1 MERFD
6 LLNVPL
12 KGANLLEAGAG
23 TGKTYNI
30 EGLFLRLIIEEALP
44 VDAILV
50 VTYTVAATEELRD
63 RIHCR
68 LRRAA
73 QAFARGES
81 DDRLLRELLA
91 KYPRQQ
97 ERLAIQR
104 HLQGALRDFD
114 EAAIY
119 TIHSFCQRIM
129 QENAFESDALFD
141 TQLIADEGR
150 LREEIVDDFWRT
162 HFYETLPEVAGHA
175 LSCGFSPSYLLEL
188 LGQTIPHHDIRIIPQ
203 PVPSNLEEV
212 SRQIREFNDAVAAL
226 RAAWPQVR
234 EEIYLLLS
242 GPALHAGTYGPKS
255 AGLCR
260 AMEVGLDSGGPFFPL
275 GEHVAKFTCRHLAAK
290 AKKNHQPPEHE
301 FFRLCQDVQDRAETL
316 EQELNAYLLQL
327 KRDFIVTA
335 REKLA
340 ARKEKDN
347 VVYFDDLLVRL
358 RQALEQRGGE
368 ELARIIRTRYRAALI
383 DEFQDTDPVQF
394 AIFGTLF
401 GQGEYP
407 LFLIGDPKQAIYS
420 FRGADIFAYLKA
432 AAAVQGKY
440 TIRENWRSEPGLIQ
454 AVNTIFSQRSRP
466 FVHPSIDFAPAS
478 APPERPYEYLTV
490 AGQREAPCRWWF
502 VRAEKYGPPLK
513 ALAKGKARSVIARAV
528 AGETARLLK
537 LARRGELL
545 IGARPLREGDIAVL
559 VRQHREARL
568 MQDAF
573 RRLNIPAVLQRAGS
587 VFITEEA
594 EEWERVLRALA
605 NPADE
610 GLVRAALLTD
620 LLGVGVAEMGRLA
633 RNEEGWVRWLD
644 KFGFYHQLW
653 QDNGFMCMFEALLSG
668 EEVKP
673 RLLAFQDGE
682 RRVTNLL
689 HLAEL
694 LLRAIEE
701 EKYGIAGLAKWMA
714 EQRAAERDR
723 SRDERQLRL
732 ESDAQA
738 VHIVTI
744 HQSKGLEYPVVFC
757 PFTWEGAEVRGDAV
771 AFHGAA
777 GEGEVTL
784 DIGSRTM
791 PLSRAQARLEQLA
804 ENVRLLY
811 VALTRA
817 RHRCY
822 FIWGRFNQAETSAP
836 AYLFHADELPAAPG
850 DAESE
855 LTALAA
861 GYNKLDD
868 ELMLQRLAEIARQ
881 AKGCIALSEM
891 PEEEEALAARP
902 AEQEK
907 MIFHPFSGKIDRSW
921 RIVSFSSLIADRP
934 PSPESPDYDGQ
945 PAAADSVLPD
955 RTGEAVRGGEKS
967 FPAGAGDIFSFP
979 RGAGAG
985 TLLHDILR
993 YLDFQEKRA
1002 AEVQSLV
1009 AQKLRLHGFD
1019 PRWEGVL
1026 VDQLRKL
1033 AIVPL
1038 RHFNEPAGTAGGTFR
1053 LAEVAGA
1060 SRLNELEFYFP
1071 LRRLAGADLKDIFG
1085 RAGYGLPAAALAG
1098 GDDRRAPVYPSVA
1111 ERLRFHP
1118 ARGFMK
1124 GFMDLVFS
1132 HEGRFYLV
1140 DWKSNFLGTKTADY
1154 GAEGLARAM
1163 ADSSYILQYY
1173 LYTLATHLYLG
1184 ARLPDYSYERH
1195 FGGVYYIFL
1204 RGLDPSATSAEG
1216 REYGIFRDRPPADL
1230 VAEMEARLIAR

>member
-44 VDAILV
+44 VNSILV

-81 DDRLLRELLA
+81 DDRLLGELLA
-91 KYPRQQ
+91 KYPQQ
-97 ERLAIQR
+97 PERLTIQR

-141 TQLIADEGR
+141 TQLITDEGR

-162 HFYETLPEVAGHA
+162 HFYETLPEVAGQA
-175 LSCGFSPSYLLEL
+175 LACGFSPSYLLEL
-188 LGQTIPHHDIRIIPQ
+188 LGQAIPHHDIRIIP
-203 PVPSNLEEV
+203 PPAPSNLEAI
-212 SRQIREFNDAVAAL
+212 RGQIGEFNDAFAAL
-226 RAAWPQVR
+226 QAAWPRVR

-242 GPALHAGTYGPKS
+242 GPALHAGTYGSKS

-260 AMEVGLDSGGPFFPL
+260 AMEAGLDSGGPFFPL

-290 AKKNHQPPEHE
+290 VKKNHQPPEHE
-301 FFRLCQDVQDRAETL
+301 FFRLCQDVQDRAAAL
-316 EQELNAYLLQL
+316 EQELEAYLLHL
-327 KRDFIVTA
+327 KREFIATA
-335 REKLA
+335 RQKLA

-358 RQALEQRGGE
+358 RRALEQRGGE
-368 ELARIIRTRYRAALI
+368 ELARLIRTRYRAALI

-420 FRGADIFAYLKA
+420 FRGADIFAYLQ
-432 AAAVQGKY
+432 AAAVVKGKY
-440 TIRENWRSEPGLIQ
+440 TIAENWRSEPGLLR
-454 AVNTIFSQRSRP
+454 AVNTIFSQRGNP
-466 FVHPSIDFAPAS
+466 FVHPAIDFTPAS
-478 APPERPYEYLTV
+478 APPERSYEYLTI
-490 AGQREAPCRWWF
+490 AGRQEAPCRWWF
-502 VRAEKYGPPLK
+502 VRAEKHGTPLK
-513 ALAKGKARSVIARAV
+513 PLAKGKARSIIVRAV

-537 LARRGELL
+537 LARRGEVL
-545 IGARPLREGDIAVL
+545 IGERPLREGDIAVL

-573 RRLNIPAVLQRAGS
+573 RRLNIPAVLQKAGS
-587 VFITEEA
+587 VFLTEEA

-620 LLGVGVAEMGRLA
+620 LLGMGVAEMGRLA
-633 RNEEGWVRWLD
+633 RNEEDWARWLD

-653 QDNGFMCMFEALLSG
+653 QDAGFMSMFEALLSG
-668 EEVKP
+668 EEVKT
-673 RLLAFQDGE
+673 RLLAFPDGE

-694 LLRAIEE
+694 LLRAIDEG
-701 EKYGIAGLAKWMA
+701 KYGIAGLAKWMA
-714 EQRAAERDR
+714 EQRSAERDG
-723 SRDERQLRL
+723 SREERQLRL

-757 PFTWEGAEVRGDAV
+757 PFTWEGSEVKGEAV
-771 AFHGAA
+771 AFHGTA

-784 DIGSRTM
+784 DIGSATM

-836 AYLFHADELPAAPG
+836 AYLFHAAELPGG
-850 DAESE
+850 DAASE

-868 ELMLQRLAEIARQ
+868 ELMLQRLTEIARQ
-881 AKGCIALSEM
+881 ADGCISLSEI
-891 PEEEEALAARP
+891 PEEEEALATRP
-902 AEQEK
+902 AEQGG
-907 MIFHPFSGKIDRSW
+907 MNFQAFSGKIDRSW
-921 RIVSFSSLIADRP
+921 RIVSFSSLVADRP
-934 PSPESPDYDGQ
+934 PYPESPDYDGQ
-945 PAAADSVLPD
+945 PAAAGAILPD
-955 RTGEAVRGGEKS
+955 RTEDAPVGGKKS
-967 FPAGAGDIFSFP
+967 FPAGAEDIFTFP
-979 RGAGAG
+979 RGAGVG

-993 YLDFQEKRA
+993 YLDFQEERA
-1002 AEVQSLV
+1002 DEVRSLV
-1009 AQKLRLHGFD
+1009 AKKLQLHGFD
-1019 PRWEGVL
+1019 PRWEGVI

-1033 AIVPL
+1033 VTLPL
-1038 RHFNEPAGTAGGTFR
+1038 RLFVEPAGTAGGTFR

-1060 SRLNELEFYFP
+1060 CRLNELEFYFP
-1071 LRRLAGADLKDIFG
+1071 LRRLTGADLQDIFG
-1085 RAGYGLPAAALAG
+1085 KAGYDLPFAAPAG
-1098 GDDRRAPVYPSVA
+1098 RDDRRAPVYPSVA

-1124 GFMDLVFS
+1124 GFMDLVFF

-1140 DWKSNFLGTKTADY
+1140 DWKSNFLGAEIADY
-1154 GAEGLARAM
+1154 GAEGLNRAM
-1163 ADSSYILQYY
+1163 ADSFYILQYH

-1184 ARLPDYSYERH
+1184 ARLPGYSYERH

-1204 RGLDPSATSAEG
+1204 RGLDPAPAGVGG